1 MPDDESLG
9 ESGRRR
15 CRRRSKPLPGNR
27 HHAQDARRAQEKAR
41 KWGGY
46 LNSAREILRNVI
58 KDIGWELEA
67 LTGSDGGG
75 DLL

>member
-1 MPDDESLG
+1 M
-9 ESGRRR
+9 
-15 CRRRSKPLPGNR
+15 
-27 HHAQDARRAQEKAR
+27 AQ

-46 LNSAREILRNVI
+46 LNYAREILRNVI

-67 LTGSDGGG
+67 LTGSVSGD